1 MGSEEGWLKSVLE
14 NVTTSVSGQTVR
26 LIGNAKYLGDFLRAI
41 AHVSPIH
48 VLLPPDIV
56 GQLLSAASELATI
69 RTVEQLRVWQCDP
82 DLLIKLET
90 QTPIVFGVVQL
101 DSSSGIE
108 YLAGIAKLLHNT
120 CTIASALYAREETV
134 DCPLAELDAV
144 STSMYLTGQYFPSF
158 PIVRGVPSCK
168 LESIGGDSCVKHK
181 TKGRNLAHGILVF
194 MCADCESALG
204 FSIMD
209 KAEGPR

>member
-1 MGSEEGWLKSVLE
+1 M
-14 NVTTSVSGQTVR
+14 
-26 LIGNAKYLGDFLRAI
+26 
-41 AHVSPIH
+41 
-48 VLLPPDIV
+48 
-56 GQLLSAASELATI
+56 
-69 RTVEQLRVWQCDP
+69 
-82 DLLIKLET
+82 
-90 QTPIVFGVVQL
+90 
-101 DSSSGIE
+101 
-108 YLAGIAKLLHNT
+108 
-120 CTIASALYAREETV
+120 
-134 DCPLAELDAV
+134 DCPLPELDAV

-209 KAEGPR
+209 KAKGPR